1 MSYRYQKLIKIP
13 YHTSTAHPRMPLT
26 ERAAIFLPFAALSGF
41 DDEVAEVHQKH
52 LQSYEVPDDL
62 RQE

>member
-1 MSYRYQKLIKIP
+1 
-13 YHTSTAHPRMPLT
+13 MPLT

-41 DDEVAEVHQKH
+41 DDEVAEVRQKH